1 LAGFVFMAQKK
12 KNTDVSKLEFED
24 AIESLSGIV
33 NRIERGETGLGAS
46 LEQYERGMA
55 LINHCRDILQAAEK
69 RIEKIASSDE
79 TPEKKDSNTA
89 NVDKDDKDD
98 SDNKDDSL
106 F

>member
-1 LAGFVFMAQKK
+1 MALAVSLRVVARTCPFVRIRLSRKK
-12 KNTDVSKLEFED
+12 S
-24 AIESLSGIV
+24 V

-55 LINHCRDILQAAEK
+55 LINHCREILQAAEK

-89 NVDKDDKDD
+89 NVDKDDSDD
-98 SDNKDDSL
+98 SDNSDNKDDSL